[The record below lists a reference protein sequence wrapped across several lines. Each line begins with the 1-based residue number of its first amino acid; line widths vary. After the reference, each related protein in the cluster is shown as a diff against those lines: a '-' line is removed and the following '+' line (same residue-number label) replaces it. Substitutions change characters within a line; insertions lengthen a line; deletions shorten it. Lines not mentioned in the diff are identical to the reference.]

1 MLFPSLIRN
10 FWSALI
16 VWNINVHLNHVPT
29 LSIKVTLIPAT
40 WKSMFIT
47 LADSTGNTKV
57 RFKDYSQNFEK
68 IGKSLKPTK
77 VIVWL
82 WDILEN
88 DFTKAERS
96 AFLKFVTSCSCPP
109 LLGFAHLQPPFSIRC
124 VEVGDDEDRGKPW
137 PPYINLR
144 HLSVGS
150 VNSWMN
156 NSNIFI
162 VLNVVMQTN
171 PWLKEKISWEKS
183 NKNYGVWGTINIYEK
198 YFIACTTLKHDW

>member
-16 VWNINVHLNHVPT
+16 VWNINVHLKHVPT

-47 LADSTGNTKV
+47 LADSMGNTKV
-57 RFKDYSQNFEK
+57 RFKNYSQNFVLEIFWNNLWNLQKSSSGYGIFWKMTSPKLNEALFWNLWRHARAHPCLGSHIYNPLFLSDVSKLGMMK
-68 IGKSLKPTK
+68 IEVSP
-77 VIVWL
+77 
-82 WDILEN
+82 D
-88 DFTKAERS
+88 
-96 AFLKFVTSCSCPP
+96 P
-109 LLGFAHLQPPFSIRC
+109 LYFI
-124 VEVGDDEDRGKPW
+124 
-137 PPYINLR
+137 LR

-162 VLNVVMQTN
+162 VLNVVKCKLT
-171 PWLKEKISWEKS
+171 
-183 NKNYGVWGTINIYEK
+183 Y
-198 YFIACTTLKHDW
+198 D